1 MQFRMF
7 VNVKIPIKWKYSVK
21 PKKLRNPKNPQSM
34 GNVKLHT
41 MGILWGKLIYYHTM
55 GFQ

>member
-1 MQFRMF
+1 MPFRMF

-41 MGILWGKLIYYHTM
+41 MGILWGKLIYYHAM